1 MIDHITEWAREI
13 SAWAWIKAVAAGGV
27 TFALELVGY
36 PESAFL
42 WLVCLMLADFAL
54 GFSRAWKTDSISS
67 RKLRKG
73 AYKFI
78 FCWVSVALLV
88 FVDRA
93 IGVAFKTD
101 YMPYE
106 LQDFYI
112 AYLCIGEFF
121 SCAGHLAFFGVRF
134 PASFIRKLER
144 YRMRIEGGPVRDGE
158 LTGEKEDGNP
168 ERTDIP

>member
-1 MIDHITEWAREI
+1 MMEHITEWVREL
-13 SAWAWIKAVAAGGV
+13 SLWAWVKAVAAGGI

-42 WLVCLMLADFAL
+42 WLVYLMLADFIL
-54 GFSRAWKTDSISS
+54 GFSRAWKTGCISS

-73 AYKFI
+73 AYKFL
-78 FCWVSVALLV
+78 FCWVSIALLV

-121 SCAGHLAFFGVRF
+121 SCAGHLAFFGVHF
-134 PASFIRKLER
+134 PASFLARLEQ
-144 YRMRIEGGPVRDGE
+144 YRMRIEDGPAKNGHR
-158 LTGEKEDGNP
+158 EDTESNENP
-168 ERTDIP
+168 QRTDGP

>member
-1 MIDHITEWAREI
+1 MIEFITEWARECA
-13 SAWAWIKAVAAGGV
+13 AWAWVKAVAACGITV
-27 TFALELVGY
+27 ALEMVGY

-42 WLVCLMLADFAL
+42 WLVYLMLADFAL
-54 GFSRAWKTDSISS
+54 GFSQAWKTGNINA

-73 AYKFI
+73 AYKFV

-93 IGVAFKTD
+93 IGVALKTD

-112 AYLCIGEFF
+112 AYLSIGEFF
-121 SCAGHLAFFGVRF
+121 SCAGHLAFFGVHF
-134 PASFIRKLER
+134 PASFIRKLEQ
-144 YRMRIEGGPVRDGE
+144 YRMRIEGGPVEQRPDGKD
-158 LTGEKEDGNP
+158 GGANREDA
-168 ERTDIP
+168 